1 MSNKLIICHACLST
15 ERTLFPIKKLQDL
28 LTNVDL
34 FDLNLSNE
42 GGVCWEC
49 KRIFLKFS
57 RFKRQIE
64 LAQESLQQVE
74 RLQGLQCL
82 STLSC
87 TVSTTPSY
95 SISHNEPVNP
105 ETIDNQPKIKLEV
118 DDAYN
123 ISDHNDDVQNL
134 LESDIEIEIKKE
146 VNPTEHTRDK
156 ETRKERKEINQHMQ
170 GTEVRNGR
178 KKIKEHIQGKEIK
191 ERNRVKKKVKT
202 LPTTKK
208 KVKKLTIAKKKKKII
223 ADDKVDFDD
232 IKDKFI
238 EVEFTEEEMVKSREE
253 KRSHPNFK
261 KLPYNCYTCVLGFT
275 RKENHEM
282 HMEKKHNASIGPH
295 ICPVCQV
302 CFSSAATLTKHVRK
316 HYHSYRCKLCSYETT
331 ELWSALSHSQAK
343 HSGDEEGSIHCKK
356 CSYVA
361 KCREELEAHTNS
373 QHYLI
378 CKECGEKFKG
388 SHTLKTHKRRI
399 HSSVRSHACE
409 SCPCTFRSLGR
420 LEAHAAAHGPAA
432 AARRAYCA
440 ECRVQYKNVYVYRN
454 HLVNSA
460 NHSERRYHCEECGKN
475 FASKVYYKRHYSFY
489 HQKESKH
496 KCELCDRLFI
506 SDFRLRHHRQMRH
519 GAERP
524 RNHACDQCGKKF
536 YTATTLRAH
545 VLTHSSARTFMC
557 ARCGD
562 TFKQRPALYTHT
574 RLVHQGLKRHAT

>member
-34 FDLNLSNE
+34 FDLKLSNE

-49 KRIFLKFS
+49 KRNFLKFS

-74 RLQGLQCL
+74 KLQGLQCL
-82 STLSC
+82 STLLC

-95 SISHNEPVNP
+95 SISYVQPANI
-105 ETIDNQPKIKLEV
+105 ETRDNQPKIKQEV
-118 DDAYN
+118 DDANN

-134 LESDIEIEIKKE
+134 LESDVEIDIKKE
-146 VNPTEHTRDK
+146 VNPTEHTQDK
-156 ETRKERKEINQHMQ
+156 ETKKGRKKFKEYIQGTEIRKERKI
-170 GTEVRNGR
+170 
-178 KKIKEHIQGKEIK
+178 I
-191 ERNRVKKKVKT
+191 KKKVKN
-202 LPTTKK
+202 LPTNKN
-208 KVKKLTIAKKKKKII
+208 KVKKPPIVKKKKKIV

-238 EVEFTEEEMVKSREE
+238 EIEFTEEEMVKCREE

-275 RKENHEM
+275 KKENHEM
-282 HMEKKHNASIGPH
+282 HMEKKHNASIGHH

-302 CFSSAATLTKHVRK
+302 RFASSATLTKHVRK
-316 HYHSYRCKLCSYETT
+316 HYHCYRCKLCSYETT
-331 ELWSALSHSQAK
+331 ELWSALSHSQGK

-361 KCREELEAHTNS
+361 KCREDLEAHTNS
-373 QHYLI
+373 QHYLV

-399 HSSVRSHACE
+399 HASVREHACDTC
-409 SCPCTFRSLGR
+409 SRTFRSRGR

-432 AARRAYCA
+432 AARLAYCA
-440 ECRVQYKNVYVYRN
+440 VCHVQYKNVYVYRN

-460 NHSERRYHCEECGKN
+460 NHSEKRYHCEECGKK
-475 FASKVYYKRHYSFY
+475 FASKVYYNRHHTFY
-489 HQKESKH
+489 HQKESNH

-519 GAERP
+519 GAERL

-545 VLTHSSARTFMC
+545 LLTHSSARTFMC
-557 ARCGD
+557 AHCGD

>member
-1 MSNKLIICHACLST
+1 MSNKLIICYACLST
-15 ERTLFPIKKLQDL
+15 ERTLFPIEKLQDL
-28 LTNVDL
+28 LTNVDF

-42 GGVCWEC
+42 GGICWEC

-57 RFKRQIE
+57 RFKKQIV

-74 RLQGLQCL
+74 KLQGLQCL

-87 TVSTTPSY
+87 TISTTPSY
-95 SISHNEPVNP
+95 SVSHKEPAISESVDNGIYSYSSSL
-105 ETIDNQPKIKLEV
+105 ETVDNQPKEIKQEIDV
-118 DDAYN
+118 ANN
-123 ISDHNDDVQNL
+123 ISDHNDD
-134 LESDIEIEIKKE
+134 
-146 VNPTEHTRDK
+146 
-156 ETRKERKEINQHMQ
+156 
-170 GTEVRNGR
+170 
-178 KKIKEHIQGKEIK
+178 
-191 ERNRVKKKVKT
+191 
-202 LPTTKK
+202 
-208 KVKKLTIAKKKKKII
+208 KVKKLPIAKKKKTK
-223 ADDKVDFDD
+223 AVVDKVEFDD

-261 KLPYNCYTCVLGFT
+261 KLPYNCYMCVLGFT
-275 RKENHEM
+275 RKENREM
-282 HMEKKHNASIGPH
+282 HTEKKHNASIGRH

-302 CFSSAATLTKHVRK
+302 RFASIATLTKHVRK
-316 HYHSYRCKLCSYETT
+316 HYHCYRCKLCSYETT
-331 ELWSALSHSQAK
+331 ELWSALSHSRGK

-356 CSYVA
+356 CSHVA
-361 KCREELEAHTNS
+361 KSGEELEQHTKS

-399 HSSVRSHACE
+399 HATVREHACDT
-409 SCPCTFRSLGR
+409 CPRTFRSRGR

-432 AARRAYCA
+432 AQRLAYCA
-440 ECRVQYKNVYVYRN
+440 LCRVQYKNVYVYRN

-475 FASKVYYKRHYSFY
+475 FASKVYYKRHYTFY
-489 HQKESKH
+489 HQKESNH

-506 SDFRLRHHRQMRH
+506 SDFRLRQHRQMRH
-519 GAERP
+519 GAERI
-524 RNHACDQCGKKF
+524 RSHACDQCGKKF

-545 VLTHSSARTFMC
+545 QLTHSAARTFMC

-574 RLVHQGLKRHAT
+574 RLVHQGLNKHAT

>member
-1 MSNKLIICHACLST
+1 MRNKLIICHACLST
-15 ERTLFPIKKLQDL
+15 DRTLFPIKKLQDL
-28 LTNVDL
+28 LINVDL
-34 FDLNLSNE
+34 LDLNLSNE

-49 KRIFLKFS
+49 KRIFFKFS
-57 RFKRQIE
+57 RFKKQIE

-74 RLQGLQCL
+74 KLQGLQCL

-95 SISHNEPVNP
+95 SISHNEPANP
-105 ETIDNQPKIKLEV
+105 ATIDNQPKEIKREV
-118 DDAYN
+118 DVADN
-123 ISDHNDDVQNL
+123 ISDHNNDEKHS
-134 LESDIEIEIKKE
+134 LESDVDTEIEIKKE
-146 VNPTEHTRDK
+146 VNPTEHTQEK
-156 ETRKERKEINQHMQ
+156 RK
-170 GTEVRNGR
+170 GR
-178 KKIKEHIQGKEIK
+178 IKIREHIQGKEKRK
-191 ERNRVKKKVKT
+191 ERKRINKNDKN
-202 LPTTKK
+202 LPTNKN
-208 KVKKLTIAKKKKKII
+208 KVKKLPIVKKKKKIK
-223 ADDKVDFDD
+223 AVDDQLNFDD

-261 KLPYNCYTCVLGFT
+261 KLPYNCYSCVLGFT

-282 HMEKKHNASIGPH
+282 HMEKKHNASIGRH

-302 CFSSAATLTKHVRK
+302 RFASGATLTKHVRK
-316 HYHSYRCKLCSYETT
+316 HYHCYRCKLCSYGTT
-331 ELWSALSHSQAK
+331 ELWSALSHSQGK
-343 HSGDEEGSIHCKK
+343 HSGDKEGSIHCKK

-361 KCREELEAHTNS
+361 KSREELEDHTKS

-399 HSSVRSHACE
+399 HSSPREFACA
-409 SCPCTFRSLGR
+409 SCPRLFRSLGR

-432 AARRAYCA
+432 AARLAYCA
-440 ECRVQYKNVYVYRN
+440 VCRVQYKNLYVYRN

-460 NHSERRYHCEECGKN
+460 NHSEKRYHCEECGKN
-475 FASKVYYKRHYSFY
+475 FASKVYYKRHYTFY
-489 HQKESKH
+489 HQKESNH

-519 GAERP
+519 GAERL

-545 VLTHSSARTFMC
+545 QLTHSSVRTFMC
-557 ARCGD
+557 AHCGD

-574 RLVHQGLKRHAT
+574 RLVHQGLKRHPT